1 MTLNAYFIKH
11 RLPSVPVNKADKTEH
26 TFILLYIETGLKSV
40 SVLFI
45 ASHSRREDLNS
56 DPHLSGP
63 SVYALSAN
71 FRTLCG
77 GFRYIL

>member
-1 MTLNAYFIKH
+1 MNAYFIKH
-11 RLPSVPVNKADKTEH
+11 RLPSVPVNKAEETEH

-45 ASHSRREDLNS
+45 ASHPRREDLNS
-56 DPHLSGP
+56 DPRLSGP